1 MSLKLIVRPEAEED
15 ILDAA
20 LWYEGREAGLGLEL
34 TSEIH
39 AAIER
44 ALEKPFAYLLLR
56 KHRMCVES
64 SRDDFHIVFF
74 TSLGGTLSL
83 FSQSCMLRKT
93 NGIG

>member
-15 ILDAA
+15 ILDGA

-39 AAIER
+39 GASKSRSHIYFCENI
-44 ALEKPFAYLLLR
+44 
-56 KHRMCVES
+56 RMCVES

-74 TSLGGTLSL
+74 TSFGRTLSL